1 MSDLT
6 IGNWQVG
13 AQRLA
18 ELVRRCEL
26 SPLLLRR
33 SIEEEIVVLVDL
45 PQAEQDQLL
54 NKFCEEQQLQ
64 DPMALEDW
72 QRQKGWCRD
81 DLIQH
86 LIRPVAIRLF
96 AEQRYGPGIEEY
108 FLSRKN
114 DLDVA
119 VYSLLRVRD
128 AGLAR
133 ELWIQL
139 SEQEITFAEA
149 ASRYSDGPEATTKG
163 VIGPVRLGAIEPQL
177 AHRLR
182 SLRAGEIKA
191 PEAMGGWNVLLRLEQ
206 LTPARLDAAM
216 RETLLN
222 EQFDSWIQQR
232 AAESSVNSMQEPL
245 NYHRDP

>member
-1 MSDLT
+1 MSELS
-6 IGNWQVG
+6 IGSWQVG

-18 ELVRRCEL
+18 QLVRRCEL
-26 SPLLLRR
+26 SPILVRR
-33 SIEEEIVVLVDL
+33 SIEEEIVALVAL

-54 NKFCEEQQLQ
+54 TTFCEEQQLQ
-64 DPMALEDW
+64 DPKALEDW
-72 QRQKGWCRD
+72 QRQRGWCRE

-86 LIRPVAIRLF
+86 LIRPVALRLF

-119 VYSLLRVRD
+119 IYSLLRVRD

-139 SEQEITFAEA
+139 SEQEITFAEL
-149 ASRYSDGPEATTKG
+149 ASRYSDGPEAQTKG
-163 VIGPVRLGAIEPQL
+163 VIGPVRLGAVEPQL
-177 AHRLR
+177 AQRLR
-182 SLRAGEIKA
+182 SLRAGELKA
-191 PEAMGGWNVLLRLEQ
+191 PEAMGGWSVLLRLEQ
-206 LTPARLDAAM
+206 LTPARLDSAM

-232 AAESSVNSMQEPL
+232 AADTLANTMQEPL

>member
-26 SPLLLRR
+26 SPILLRR
-33 SIEEEIVVLVDL
+33 SIEEEIVVLVNL

-54 NKFCEEQQLQ
+54 NTFCEEQHLQ
-64 DPMALEDW
+64 DPLALEDW
-72 QRQKGWCRD
+72 QRQKGWSRD

-86 LIRPVAIRLF
+86 LIRPVALRLF

-119 VYSLLRVRD
+119 IYSLLRVRD

-139 SEQEITFAEA
+139 SEQEITFAEL

-163 VIGPVRLGAIEPQL
+163 IIGPVRLGAVEPQL
-177 AHRLR
+177 AQRLR
-182 SLRAGEIKA
+182 SLKVGELRA
-191 PEAMGGWNVLLRLEQ
+191 PEAMGGWSVLLRLEL
-206 LTPARLDAAM
+206 LTPARLDDAM

-232 AAESSVNSMQEPL
+232 AADSSINVMQEPL